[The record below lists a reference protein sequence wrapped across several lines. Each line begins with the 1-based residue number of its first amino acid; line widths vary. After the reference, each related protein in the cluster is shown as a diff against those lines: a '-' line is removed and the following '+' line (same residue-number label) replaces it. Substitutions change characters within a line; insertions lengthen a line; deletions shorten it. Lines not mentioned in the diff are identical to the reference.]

1 VTAVD
6 QPPVF
11 RRSWLKWG
19 GLILV
24 GVVAAAYC
32 WVTVVV
38 PHLQPAFE
46 SVDAL
51 DANRVRS
58 LTVFVLNR
66 PDGGPDIAHPKT
78 PLVIDP
84 ADHDKVLGLLRNA
97 ERIDKERGVFLG
109 EMRVELADGR
119 SQSIQLYRVAPA
131 PKAPPVLRFKI
142 EQFQYEAGP
151 ADRLVTLLAE
161 CEARAKAASG

>member
-6 QPPVF
+6 QPPPS
-11 RRSWLKWG
+11 RRTWLKWG
-19 GLILV
+19 GLILA

-32 WVTVVV
+32 WVAVVV
-38 PHLQPAFE
+38 PYLRPAFE
-46 SVDAL
+46 SVDAV
-51 DANRVRS
+51 DAGQVRS

-66 PDGGPDIAHPKT
+66 PDGGPDIGHPKN
-78 PLVIDP
+78 PFAIDP
-84 ADHDKVLGLLRNA
+84 ADYGKVLGLLRNA
-97 ERIDKERGVFLG
+97 ERIDKERGVYLG
-109 EMRVELADGR
+109 EMRVRLADGR
-119 SQSIQLYRVAPA
+119 RQSIQLYRVAPA
-131 PKAPPVLRFKI
+131 PNAPPVLRFKI